1 MLFSEAETEFEM
13 NKLKNHYARVYA
25 EKGLKEGLEK
35 GLKEGL
41 EKGMEKGLEKDKEE
55 GLEKGRKEEH
65 ERIKSLL
72 LEKGAD
78 KEIIDLID
86 NDYLKNNNPNE

>member
-35 GLKEGL
+35 G
-41 EKGMEKGLEKDKEE
+41 MEE

-72 LEKGAD
+72 LEKCAD

-86 NDYLKNNNPNE
+86 DDY